1 MSEDVYRM
9 QLNPVH
15 SVWVDNPPVE
25 RVAVAY
31 MTFDT
36 QIAFRFEWVP
46 KWIYGSAVDYLAQ
59 RKKCCAENK

>member
-25 RVAVAY
+25 RVAMPY

-46 KWIYGSAVDYLAQ
+46 KWIYGSA
-59 RKKCCAENK
+59 